1 MSPALRAL
9 RGLRVAAVVGGITA
23 CVLVVVGFTVS
34 LIAGLV
40 ALFLF
45 PVIPLGFVLG
55 LEAIRGD
62 RPES

>member
-9 RGLRVAAVVGGITA
+9 RGLRVAAVVGGIAA

-45 PVIPLGFVLG
+45 PVIPLVFVLG

-62 RPES
+62 REG